1 MPLTFPYSV
10 ATFADVIRMSTVR
23 FQLVADQQISGR
35 GGGKIIVAD
44 MGPKYWQADVTLI
57 NMEHGIARQMQALI
71 EALDESINDFYLYD
85 PRWAYPAE
93 DWGGSR
99 VGPAVV
105 TIGTLNPNNKEMT
118 LSGLPNG
125 YVLTPGDMLHFDFG
139 VPSKRA
145 LHRIVVGGVAA
156 GGSVG
161 IEVRPHIEPGATTGL
176 VVSLIKPSARM
187 KIIPGSFDPGTARG
201 MITSGM
207 GFKCRQV

>member
-1 MPLTFPYSV
+1 MALTFPYAVTS
-10 ATFADVIRMSTVR
+10 FADILRMSSVK
-23 FQLVADQQISGR
+23 FQLIPDQQISGA
-35 GGGKIIVAD
+35 GKGRIIVAD
-44 MGPKYWQADVTLI
+44 MGPKYWEAEVRLI
-57 NMEHGIARQMQALI
+57 NMEHDVARQVQAMI
-71 EALDESINDFYLYD
+71 EALDGSLNDFFLYD

-93 DWGGSR
+93 DWGGPR
-99 VGPAVV
+99 LGPAVV
-105 TIGTLNPNNKEMT
+105 TIGALNANNKEMT

-145 LHRIVVGGVAA
+145 LHRIVAGGVAA

-176 VVSLIKPSARM
+176 VASLIKPSARM
-187 KIIPGSFDPGTARG
+187 KIVPESFDPGTARG